1 VRIVYVDR
9 TLCILSTGEPFLIKY
24 EKLFRLCEQ
33 LWQENVD
40 VTVRTWW
47 TPAGM
52 ELIEVHRVSSRPL
65 AEQDESDGTI
75 F

>member
-33 LWQENVD
+33 LWQEQAE

-47 TPAGM
+47 TPEGI
-52 ELIEVHRVSSRPL
+52 ELVEIHRTTSQPP
-65 AEQDESDGTI
+65 AEPEKTDAP

>member
-9 TLCILSTGEPFLIKY
+9 KLCILSTGEPFLIRF
-24 EKLFRLCEQ
+24 EKLFLLCEQ
-33 LWQENVD
+33 LWQEQAD

-52 ELIEVHRVSSRPL
+52 ELIEIHRVTSQPP
-65 AEQDESDGTI
+65 AEPEKSDGI